1 MSIVASVVR
10 TALVVAVVGGAAAI
24 ARAQDT
30 SQTSASSALYI
41 RNDSDGTT
49 VVTPRISVGA
59 PISDQ
64 TRVAAVYTVD
74 VWTSASVDI
83 RASASKPVTEQRDQ
97 LDVSLEHALSD
108 ITLGGS
114 YRYSTEY
121 DYESHGGTIG
131 GSYDFADNNATLA
144 VRAQGYFDTVGRAG
158 DPGFQLESNTLGL
171 RASLTQILTPVWL
184 VQGVYEIGL
193 QTGFLSSPYRYV
205 RFSSDGDQSVGT
217 CRPPVSMCA
226 PEENPDS
233 RMRHALAV
241 HTRRALGETLAM
253 GGGYRFYFDDW
264 SMLSHTITLDATW
277 TASER
282 WLLSAE
288 YRFYTQND
296 AGHYKPSY
304 LAPTATTPAVIYYT
318 RDKELSSLTSH
329 RLSLGITRTWPI
341 DDSGGELNGVLLVAP
356 AYFGYSNFPLLD
368 SITAL
373 EATIAFEV
381 RL

>member
-1 MSIVASVVR
+1 MRVVALVLSF
-10 TALVVAVVGGAAAI
+10 ALVVAVGS
-24 ARAQDT
+24 RTQAQDT
-30 SQTSASSALYI
+30 TQTSASSALYI

-49 VVTPRISVGA
+49 VVTPRIAVGA

-64 TRVAAVYTVD
+64 TRVDAVYTVD

-83 RASASKPVTEQRDQ
+83 RSSASKPVTEQRDQ
-97 LDVSLEHALSD
+97 LDLSLEHAFTD
-108 ITLGGS
+108 VTFGGS

-158 DPGFQLESNTLGL
+158 DPGFQKESNTLGV
-171 RASLTQILTPVWL
+171 RTSLTQVLTPVWL

-193 QTGFLSSPYRYV
+193 QTGYLSSPYRYV
-205 RFSSDGDQSVGT
+205 RFSPDGDQSVGT

-233 RMRHALAV
+233 RTRHAIGAS
-241 HTRRALGETLAM
+241 TRRALGETIAV

-264 SMLSHTITLDATW
+264 SMLSHTVTLDATW
-277 TASER
+277 TAGES

-288 YRFYTQND
+288 YRFYMQND
-296 AGHYKPSY
+296 AGHYQPSY
-304 LAPTATTPAVIYYT
+304 LAPTPTRPAPVYYT
-318 RDKELSSLTSH
+318 RDKELSALTSH
-329 RLSLGITRTWPI
+329 RLSLEVTRTWAI
-341 DDSGGELNGVLLVAP
+341 DDSGGELNGVLMIAP

-368 SITAL
+368 QITAL
-373 EATIAFEV
+373 EATLAFEV